1 MQVTIDQEFR
11 QLIPPLTEEERKG
24 LEDSL
29 LKEGCR
35 DALVCWGNV
44 LVDGHNR
51 YEICRR
57 HNLPF
62 QTVQRDFADRN
73 AAVEWIILNQFG
85 RRNLP
90 AHERARLALRLK
102 PVVAEKAREKQRGG
116 QGGILL
122 SQKSVE
128 AKPVDTQREI
138 AKVAG
143 VSHDT
148 IAKVE
153 HIEKEAPAPIVHAS
167 RRGDVSV
174 NAAYQVTKLEP
185 EKQEEIAKRIENIK
199 EEPKETSTPKAI
211 IQEVMKRPHVTNNSG
226 CNEWYTPVQYIDL
239 AREVLGGIDLD
250 PASCEFANETV
261 KAQLFYSQDNDGLCQ
276 KWCGRVWM
284 NPPYSAELVQKF
296 TEKFVDE
303 YKVGNITEGIVLVNN
318 ATETAWFVNMANA
331 ASAVVFPRGRIRY
344 QSPTRESNAP
354 LQGQAFIYFGDN
366 AKRFLSVF
374 SSIGWGAVIHA

>member
-62 QTVQRDFADRN
+62 RTVQRDFADRN

-102 PVVAEKAREKQRGG
+102 PVIAEQAKAKESDRKTTF
-116 QGGILL
+116 
-122 SQKSVE
+122 QKSEKSNLPQVNTSKQI
-128 AKPVDTQREI
+128 AEI
-138 AKVAG
+138 AG

-153 HIEKEAPAPIVHAS
+153 HIEKEAPAPIVQAS

-185 EKQEEIAKRIENIK
+185 EKQEEIAKRIEHIK

-226 CNEWYTPVQYIDL
+226 CNEWYTPAQYIDL

-303 YKVGNITEGIVLVNN
+303 YKSGNITEGIVLVNN